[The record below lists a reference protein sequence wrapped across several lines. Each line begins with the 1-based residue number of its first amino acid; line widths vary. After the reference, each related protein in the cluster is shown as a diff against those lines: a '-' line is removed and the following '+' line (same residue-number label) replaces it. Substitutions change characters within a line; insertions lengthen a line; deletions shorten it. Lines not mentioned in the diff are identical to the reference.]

1 MSDEELVVGLRGGD
15 DAAFLMLV
23 ERYHASLVQLAQTF
37 VHGSAADVV
46 RGALT
51 DVLSG
56 LASFDD
62 RSSLRVSLFRAV
74 IDQAR
79 ARSPLAESLTSE
91 PLGPSMDPAQFRG
104 PHEQYYGEALA
115 QALARFLTGES

>member
-1 MSDEELVVGLRGGD
+1 MAQRTTGRYAEPFMASRRVETPPLSDEELVVGLRDGD
-15 DAAFLMLV
+15 DAAFLMVV

-37 VHGSAADVV
+37 VHVSAADVV

-56 LASFDD
+56 LASFDG
-62 RSSLRVSLFRAV
+62 RSSLRVWLFRAV

-79 ARSPLAESLTSE
+79 ARSPLAESLTS
-91 PLGPSMDPAQFRG
+91 
-104 PHEQYYGEALA
+104 
-115 QALARFLTGES
+115 